1 MRILI
6 LIVLALSLSACVR
19 PTGDFGRART
29 SIVHDEVL
37 PTVGKLRALIF
48 KEPLSGFNWTD
59 QEKEMHD
66 RAWRFLIA
74 PHARSWFLN
83 VLVEWQRT
91 RIAPRI
97 DTSQTYDRYY
107 KILRLERYRSS
118 RVRYNK
124 VISDLDAD
132 IATIPGVMKA
142 ICAVE
147 DVDRQRDVASRSLQ
161 GLDPAKRA
169 DVAARRAENQNY
181 IDWFVASVQYR
192 YAAYSYALENLL
204 VETPHEEA
212 RVLDARLSVYASW
225 VERAKAR
232 NFCAGPL
239 NVYGGAG
246 QSSAPASRMHSKPF
260 TPDPNF
266 RK

>member
-6 LIVLALSLSACVR
+6 FIILALSLSACVR
-19 PTGDFGRART
+19 PTGDFGRAKP
-29 SIVHDEVL
+29 SIVHDEAL
-37 PTVGKLRALIF
+37 PTIGKLRALIF
-48 KEPLSGFNWTD
+48 KEPLARFNWTD
-59 QEKEMHD
+59 QEEEMHD

-91 RIAPRI
+91 RVLPRI

-107 KILRLERYRSS
+107 RILQFERYRSS
-118 RVRYNK
+118 RARYNK

-132 IATIPGVMKA
+132 IGTIPGVMKA

-147 DVDRQRDVASRSLQ
+147 EIDRQRSLAARSLDGVGLEKQ
-161 GLDPAKRA
+161 GDVRA
-169 DVAARRAENQNY
+169 RYAENQSY
-181 IDWFVASVQYR
+181 IDWFVTSVQYR
-192 YAAYSYALENLL
+192 YAAYSYALESLL

-212 RVLDARLSVYASW
+212 RVLDARLSEYAIW
-225 VERAKAR
+225 MGRAKAR
-232 NFCAGPL
+232 SFCAGPL
-239 NVYGGAG
+239 GVYGDHSKPA
-246 QSSAPASRMHSKPF
+246 APASRMQSKPF
-260 TPDPNF
+260 TPEPNY